1 MKVNFQYVINLK
13 KKNYD
18 FLTSYILRD
27 ILIVLKY
34 LNLGNKKI
42 ENRQFTKFK
51 RYLIKLQEKI
61 NFFLSRDKFFSEKI
75 EDLLYFKHPVY
86 YIRYYIT
93 YLASE

>member
-42 ENRQFTKFK
+42 ENRWFRKFK

-61 NFFLSRDKFFSEKI
+61 NFFFITRQIFFRKKLKI
-75 EDLLYFKHPVY
+75 F
-86 YIRYYIT
+86 YILNIPFII
-93 YLASE
+93 

>member
-42 ENRQFTKFK
+42 ENRWFRKFK

-61 NFFLSRDKFFSEKI
+61 NFFFITRQIFFRKKLKI
-75 EDLLYFKHPVY
+75 F
-86 YIRYYIT
+86 YILNI
-93 YLASE
+93 LFII

>member
-42 ENRQFTKFK
+42 ENRWFRKFK

-61 NFFLSRDKFFSEKI
+61 NFFFITRQIFFRKKLKI
-75 EDLLYFKHPVY
+75 
-86 YIRYYIT
+86 YI
-93 YLASE
+93 